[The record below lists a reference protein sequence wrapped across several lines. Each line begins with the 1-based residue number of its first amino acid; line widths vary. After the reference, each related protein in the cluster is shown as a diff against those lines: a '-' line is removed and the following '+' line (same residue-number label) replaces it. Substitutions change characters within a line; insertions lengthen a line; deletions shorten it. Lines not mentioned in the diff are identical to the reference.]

1 MRKYSIAILMLIFII
16 SYNLFVPRVR
26 ENARIDIRAIYYD
39 IFSDIPSS
47 KERKRIFDTE
57 ADKLNIT
64 EFQEESRKFAAF
76 NKYAAPYQIS
86 FEYPNAGAHRD
97 ELKNLLMPKF
107 KSNGWLYYKESP
119 SDEYYY
125 KLKPAKNQYFEM
137 VFKKNNY
144 YCMVHGS
151 KYGFALFFTFEKP

>member
-1 MRKYSIAILMLIFII
+1 MLIFII

-26 ENARIDIRAIYYD
+26 ENTPIDIIAIYYD
-39 IFSDIPSS
+39 IFSDIPSA
-47 KERKRIFDTE
+47 KEQKRIFDAE
-57 ADKLNIT
+57 ADKLNII
-64 EFQEESRKFAAF
+64 EFQEKSRKFAASR
-76 NKYAAPYQIS
+76 KYATPYLIS
-86 FEYPNAGAHRD
+86 FEYPNAGSHRD
-97 ELKNLLMPKF
+97 ELKNLLIPKF
-107 KSNGWLYYKESP
+107 ESNGWLYYNESP

-125 KLKPAKNQYFEM
+125 KPKPVKNQYFEI